1 MVQITQNQNEFIF
14 EIKGIHKFWAL
25 RNKIVVPKQNIE
37 NASKKEE
44 ESNFWIGWR
53 LPGTRIPGLITAGT
67 FVKNGERH
75 FWDVC
80 KSKNAIVVNLK
91 NSSFKKLI
99 IEVENP
105 SESIELLNS
114 K

>member
-14 EIKGIHKFWAL
+14 EIKGIHKLWAL

-37 NASKKEE
+37 NASKKEQ
-44 ESNFWIGWR
+44 ESTFWIGWR
-53 LPGTRIPGLITAGT
+53 IPGTRIPGLITAGT
-67 FVKNGERH
+67 FIKNGERH
-75 FWDVC
+75 FWDVSN
-80 KSKNAIVVNLK
+80 KKNAIVVDLK

-99 IEVENP
+99 IEVANP

>member
-1 MVQITQNQNEFIF
+1 MIQITQNQNEFIF
-14 EIKGIHKFWAL
+14 KVKGIHKIWAL
-25 RNKIVVPKQNIE
+25 RNKIVVQKENIL
-37 NASKKEE
+37 NAYKKEE
-44 ESNFWIGWR
+44 NTNSWIGSR
-53 LPGTRIPGLITAGT
+53 MPGTHIPWLITAGT
-67 FVKNGERH
+67 FIKNGERY

-80 KSKNAIVVNLK
+80 KSKRSIIVELQ

-105 SESIELLNS
+105 TESINLLNS

>member
-1 MVQITQNQNEFIF
+1 MVLITQNQNEFIF